1 MNGYYNFKD
10 GLKVDYHLEYT
21 YERELFSDAI
31 KDRLLSPEKT
41 KLYGCEIG
49 VLYAETSLF
58 FLEEF
63 ENLNLIGIDPLI
75 PDSME
80 SSLIGNIKTIEENIG
95 IYKDRWQF
103 YQDYSFNIHDKFK
116 NESFDFVFIDGDHT
130 YDAVYQDFE
139 LYLPKVKTGGLVF
152 MHDSRMNRG
161 GANFHVGSSEFADRT
176 IANDD
181 RVTLIGE
188 AFSLTCFIKN

>member
-10 GLKVDYHLEYT
+10 GLKIDYHLEYI

-31 KDRLLSPEKT
+31 KDRLLNPKKT
-41 KLYGCEIG
+41 KFYGCEIG

-63 ENLNLIGIDPLI
+63 DNLNLTGIDPLV

-80 SSLIGNIKTIEENIG
+80 SSLIGNIETIEENIG

-103 YQDYSFNIHDKFK
+103 YQDYSFNIHNKFK

-130 YDAVYQDFE
+130 YEAVSQDFE
-139 LYLPKVKTGGLVF
+139 LYLPKVKKGGLVF

-161 GANFHVGSSEFADRT
+161 GANFHVGSSQFADH
-176 IANDD
+176 IIENDS
-181 RVTLIGE
+181 RVTLVGE

>member
-1 MNGYYNFKD
+1 MNGYFNYKD
-10 GLKVDYHLEYT
+10 GTQIIYGLEPHF
-21 YERELFSDAI
+21 EKDLFKNAI
-31 KDRLLSPEKT
+31 TDRLIADEKIQIH
-41 KLYGCEIG
+41 GIEIG
-49 VLYAETSLF
+49 VLNAETSLF
-58 FLEEF
+58 FLQEF
-63 ENLNLIGIDPLI
+63 KNLSLVGIDPII

-80 SSLIGNIKTIEENIG
+80 ASLIGDIKIIEANVA
-95 IYKDRWQF
+95 IYKDRWKF
-103 YQDYSFNIHDKFK
+103 YQDFSFNVYGEFE
-116 NESFDFVFIDGDHT
+116 NESFDFIFIDGDHT

-161 GANFHVGSSEFADRT
+161 GANFHIGSSEFADKT

>member
-10 GLKVDYHLEYT
+10 GLKIDYYLEYL
-21 YERELFSDAI
+21 YEKELFLDAI
-31 KDRLLSPEKT
+31 KDRLLNPKRSKF
-41 KLYGCEIG
+41 YGCEIG
-49 VLYAETSLF
+49 VLYGETSFF
-58 FLEEF
+58 FLREF
-63 ENLNLIGIDPLI
+63 ENLYLTGIDPLI

-80 SSLIGNIKTIEENIG
+80 SSLIGNFETIEKNIG

-103 YQDYSFNIHDKFK
+103 YQDYSFNIHNKFK

-130 YDAVYQDFE
+130 YNAVSQDFE
-139 LYLPKVKTGGLVF
+139 LYLPKVKNGGLVF

-161 GANFHVGSSEFADRT
+161 GANFHVGSSQFADH
-176 IANDD
+176 IIENDS
-181 RVTLIGE
+181 RVTLVGE

>member
-10 GLKVDYHLEYT
+10 GLKIDYYLEYL
-21 YERELFSDAI
+21 YEKELFIDAI
-31 KDRLLSPEKT
+31 KDRLLNPKRSKF
-41 KLYGCEIG
+41 YGCEIG
-49 VLYAETSLF
+49 VLYGETSFF
-58 FLEEF
+58 FLREF
-63 ENLNLIGIDPLI
+63 ENLNLTGIDPLI

-80 SSLIGNIKTIEENIG
+80 SSLIGNIETIEQNIG

-103 YQDYSFNIHDKFK
+103 YQDYSFNIHNKFK

-130 YDAVYQDFE
+130 YDAVSQDFE
-139 LYLPKVKTGGLVF
+139 LYLPKVKNGGLVF

-161 GANFHVGSSEFADRT
+161 GANFHVGSSQFADH
-176 IANDD
+176 IIENDS
-181 RVTLIGE
+181 RVTLVGE